1 MTPPMLEHEIT
12 GLQHKLLEMAGL
24 VEQMLRQA
32 VESVLTRD
40 KALAQLVVD
49 TDDKIDL
56 LENEIE
62 SSCIQLIALH
72 QPVATELRFLTT
84 AMKVNHNIERI
95 ADKSVAIAKRS
106 IELLEHPPVKPFVD
120 LPYAAQVIQLMVKD
134 VLDAFVNRDAEYAL
148 KIRERD
154 SEVDEIYE
162 KMLNELLT
170 ILSETSQTY
179 PTGYQSPTAFPPF
192 GADRR
197 PRCTYRRRG
206 LLPRQRRCYPTFL
219 NSPNT
224 NPYQAEPF
232 NCRSFLSKKSR
243 FGEED
248 RDLEIPP
255 TIKIPV
261 QFSPDKNG
269 YPVVGR
275 GF

>member
-1 MTPPMLEHEIT
+1 MLEHEIT

-24 VEQMLRQA
+24 AEQMLRQA

-106 IELLEHPPVKPFVD
+106 IELSGHPPVKPFVD
-120 LPYAAQVIQLMVKD
+120 LPYAAQVIQSMVKD

-148 KIRERD
+148 QIRERD

-162 KMLNELLT
+162 RMLNELLT
-170 ILSETSQTY
+170 ILSEHPKLIQ
-179 PTGYQSPTAFPPF
+179 PGI
-192 GADRR
+192 
-197 PRCTYRRRG
+197 
-206 LLPRQRRCYPTFL
+206 
-219 NSPNT
+219 
-224 NPYQAEPF
+224 
-232 NCRSFLSKKSR
+232 SFLLLFR
-243 FGEED
+243 HLERIGDLAAHIGEEVYYLVKGD
-248 RDLEIPP
+248 VIRH
-255 TIKIPV
+255 
-261 QFSPDKNG
+261 S
-269 YPVVGR
+269 
-275 GF
+275 

>member
-1 MTPPMLEHEIT
+1 MLEHEIT

-56 LENEIE
+56 IENEIE

-106 IELLEHPPVKPFVD
+106 IELSGHPPVKPFVD
-120 LPYAAQVIQLMVKD
+120 LPYAAQVIQSMVKD
-134 VLDAFVNRDAEYAL
+134 VLDAFVNRNAEYAL

-170 ILSETSQTY
+170 ILSEHPKLIQPGIS
-179 PTGYQSPTAFPPF
+179 
-192 GADRR
+192 
-197 PRCTYRRRG
+197 
-206 LLPRQRRCYPTFL
+206 LLLLFRHLERIGDL
-219 NSPNT
+219 
-224 NPYQAEPF
+224 AAHI
-232 NCRSFLSKKSR
+232 
-243 FGEED
+243 GEEVYYLVKGD
-248 RDLEIPP
+248 VIRH
-255 TIKIPV
+255 
-261 QFSPDKNG
+261 S
-269 YPVVGR
+269 
-275 GF
+275 

>member
-1 MTPPMLEHEIT
+1 MLEHEIT
-12 GLQHKLLEMAGL
+12 GLQHKLLEMAGF

-106 IELLEHPPVKPFVD
+106 IELSEHPPVKPFVD
-120 LPYAAQVIQLMVKD
+120 LPYAAQVIQSMVKD

-148 KIRERD
+148 QIRERD

-162 KMLNELLT
+162 RMLKELLT
-170 ILSETSQTY
+170 ILSEHPKLIQPGIS
-179 PTGYQSPTAFPPF
+179 
-192 GADRR
+192 
-197 PRCTYRRRG
+197 
-206 LLPRQRRCYPTFL
+206 LLLLFRHLERIGDL
-219 NSPNT
+219 
-224 NPYQAEPF
+224 AAHI
-232 NCRSFLSKKSR
+232 
-243 FGEED
+243 GEEVYYLVKGD
-248 RDLEIPP
+248 VIRH
-255 TIKIPV
+255 
-261 QFSPDKNG
+261 S
-269 YPVVGR
+269 
-275 GF
+275 

>member
-1 MTPPMLEHEIT
+1 MLEHEIT

-106 IELLEHPPVKPFVD
+106 IELSEHPPVKPFVD
-120 LPYAAQVIQLMVKD
+120 LPYAAQVIQSMVKD

-162 KMLNELLT
+162 RMLNELLT
-170 ILSETSQTY
+170 ILSEHPKLIQPGIS
-179 PTGYQSPTAFPPF
+179 
-192 GADRR
+192 
-197 PRCTYRRRG
+197 
-206 LLPRQRRCYPTFL
+206 LLLLFRHLERIGDL
-219 NSPNT
+219 
-224 NPYQAEPF
+224 AAHI
-232 NCRSFLSKKSR
+232 
-243 FGEED
+243 GEEVYYLVKGD
-248 RDLEIPP
+248 VIRH
-255 TIKIPV
+255 
-261 QFSPDKNG
+261 S
-269 YPVVGR
+269 
-275 GF
+275 